1 MATSQTEIRSPAVE
15 LSPEAFK
22 VFCEGIASVFELD
35 IQCNHQQAVAATI
48 PDLERRF
55 EKLVAVDCIRAE
67 GVIEGT
73 LQFVFDRAGLFT
85 LAGIL
90 LGMPE
95 AEILRNTEHGSL
107 ADGEDLSDAIRE
119 IGHLMAGAWQRLFN
133 EKFDNPSRFVKIST
147 FIGDPWNQADEKID
161 VPANEDLL
169 LVCHE
174 ITIEPYPTFTCGVIV
189 SETVLAGAAVS
200 PGEETAAA
208 DLEAEDQVK
217 AASEGDYGE
226 SAEGQIEAAPEEA
239 EDRVEAASEEDSE
252 ESAEGQIE
260 AVSEEVPEEDDGQ
273 VEAASEEVTDDVAG
287 GQIEG
292 GSEGESEEEAEGQ
305 IEPVSEED
313 AVESAEEQIEEKAE
327 DVEGLEAETEEEGSE
342 ADEDAASAEPEVS
355 AEAEDAPQEAEAGD
369 EVAEEPAVE
378 DDQGEEP
385 TAVSESIQ
393 KMTQSPAVLPGQSAQ
408 LSLAMPV
415 EQIMQKEVVWG
426 SPDESVQQAFTKMQ
440 HHNAGYV
447 MIGDAG
453 VLEGIVS
460 QSDLTGAISP
470 YLRPMFAKWRRPSDD
485 ATLQIKIKWI
495 MSRLVRTIGPQ
506 ASVAAA
512 MESMCRSGGGC
523 LPVVDQQ
530 GQVLGLVTAFD
541 IFKALSTPGFSGAG
555 ESSALRTSA

>member
-22 VFCEGIASVFELD
+22 VFCEGIAGVFELD
-35 IQCNHQQAVAATI
+35 IQCNHQEAVAATI
-48 PDLERRF
+48 PDLEHRF

-147 FIGDPWNQADEKID
+147 FIGDPWDQADEKID

-189 SETVLAGAAVS
+189 SETVLAGAAIS
-200 PGEETAAA
+200 PSEETAAADVEDEDQVAAA
-208 DLEAEDQVK
+208 DLEAEDQV
-217 AASEGDYGE
+217 E
-226 SAEGQIEAAPEEA
+226 PT
-239 EDRVEAASEEDSE
+239 SEEDSE

-260 AVSEEVPEEDDGQ
+260 TVSEEEADEAEDQ
-273 VEAASEEVTDDVAG
+273 VEAASEEDTEDVAE
-287 GQIEG
+287 GQIER
-292 GSEGESEEEAEGQ
+292 GSEEAADEDAEDQ

-313 AVESAEEQIEEKAE
+313 TEEAAEEQSEEKAE
-327 DVEGLEAETEEEGSE
+327 DVTEEGLETETEEEGSE
-342 ADEDAASAEPEVS
+342 ADEDAASQEPEAS
-355 AEAEDAPQEAEAGD
+355 AEDEDAGPDAAD
-369 EVAEEPAVE
+369 EVAAEQIGAY
-378 DDQGEEP
+378 DQGEESA
-385 TAVSESIQ
+385 AVSESIQ
-393 KMTQSPAVLPGQSAQ
+393 KMTQSAAVLPGQSAQ

-415 EQIMQKEVVWG
+415 EQIMEKEVVWG

-440 HHNAGYV
+440 HHNVGYV
-447 MIGDAG
+447 MIGDG
-453 VLEGIVS
+453 GGLEGIVS

-512 MESMCRSGGGC
+512 IESMCRSGGGC

-541 IFKALSTPGFSGAG
+541 IFKALSTPGFSGSA